1 MMIQE
6 FYSNI
11 TITIQTLYY
20 SLLWLAMMIVGGA
33 CYEQRLIQKIK
44 KKKLKTLELVGW
56 IIIVTAMLGL
66 VHGILAFF
74 NLIIS
79 L

>member
-1 MMIQE
+1 
-6 FYSNI
+6 
-11 TITIQTLYY
+11 
-20 SLLWLAMMIVGGA
+20 MMIVGGA
-33 CYEQRLIQKIK
+33 CYEQRLIQKHYG
-44 KKKLKTLELVGW
+44 KKLKTLELVGW
-56 IIIVTAMLGL
+56 IVIVTAMLGL

>member
-11 TITIQTLYY
+11 TITVQTLYY

-33 CYEQRLIQKIK
+33 CYEQRLIQKRYG
-44 KKKLKTLELVGW
+44 KKLKTLELVGW
-56 IIIVTAMLGL
+56 IVIVTAMLGL

>member
-1 MMIQE
+1 
-6 FYSNI
+6 
-11 TITIQTLYY
+11 
-20 SLLWLAMMIVGGA
+20 MMIVGGA